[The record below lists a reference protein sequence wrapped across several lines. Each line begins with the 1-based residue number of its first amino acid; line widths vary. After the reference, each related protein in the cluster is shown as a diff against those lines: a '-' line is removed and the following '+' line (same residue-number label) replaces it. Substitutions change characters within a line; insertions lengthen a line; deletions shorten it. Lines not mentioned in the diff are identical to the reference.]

1 MRKFIVAIIVITI
14 ACLSIAGCAAP
25 TTTPSPSPATGTA
38 QAQQNTSHNP
48 TLERYLTA
56 LEQTTREN
64 YPVKAWQVN
73 WINSTAAN
81 LQYTAQNTTTNAT
94 VDQNVEV
101 TYFTTTDDATSY
113 FNSLNRTDYALA
125 RTVYPPD
132 GAYVRA
138 TGSVP
143 TVYYAYQRANTGE
156 LLSGITV
163 YRIAQ
168 LDNIVWEQTSTLV

>member
-64 YPVKAWQVN
+64 YTVKAWQVN

-81 LQYTAQNTTTNAT
+81 LQYTAQNKTTNAT

-113 FNSLNRTDYALA
+113 FNSLNRTGYALV
-125 RTVYPPD
+125 RTVYPSN

-143 TVYYAYQRANTGE
+143 AVYYAYQRATGE

-163 YRIAQ
+163 DRIAQ
-168 LDNIVWEQTSTLV
+168 LDNIVWVSTSTLV